1 MTSPVGA
8 AAIAVAL
15 TFAQATAAPVRPD
28 FSGTWTLD
36 RSRSQSPEPIT
47 LDIKQTPTEFRIEAT
62 RNGVSSVRVYP
73 IDPEAKPGGRGI
85 DGSRSRAYWDG
96 TKIVT
101 EGFGNIQG
109 QTVSIRES
117 RSLNDAGTEMT
128 VESLIIVQHGY
139 SFGGTRNYGSAKD
152 VFTRVKS
159 GGLEFERPRHE
170 RPMACGPSVMV
181 RPRLDRNALL
191 QMRTIAG
198 HRGQTTRRYW
208 FDSVRSSGTL

>member
-15 TFAQATAAPVRPD
+15 TFAQATPAPVRRD

-47 LDIKQTPTEFRIEAT
+47 LDIKQTSTELRIEAT

-159 GGLEFERPRHE
+159 
-170 RPMACGPSVMV
+170 A
-181 RPRLDRNALL
+181 
-191 QMRTIAG
+191 
-198 HRGQTTRRYW
+198 
-208 FDSVRSSGTL
+208 GTLP

>member
-1 MTSPVGA
+1 MTSLAGIASLVA
-8 AAIAVAL
+8 ALLFSQTSV
-15 TFAQATAAPVRPD
+15 PVRPD

-47 LDIKQTPTEFRIEAT
+47 LVITQTATELRIEAT
-62 RNGVSSVRVYP
+62 RDGVSTVRVYP
-73 IDPEAKPGGRGI
+73 MEPEARPGGRGF

-101 EGFGNIQG
+101 EGTGNIQG

-117 RSLNDAGTEMT
+117 RSLNDAAEMV

-152 VFTRVKS
+152 VFTRVK
-159 GGLEFERPRHE
+159 R
-170 RPMACGPSVMV
+170 
-181 RPRLDRNALL
+181 
-191 QMRTIAG
+191 
-198 HRGQTTRRYW
+198 
-208 FDSVRSSGTL
+208 